1 MKKTLTLLAALAVT
15 GSAFAQEEVSDAVQF
30 VNAGG
35 AVIADGTTLVVT
47 EAEMID
53 DGFEVYPILNS
64 GLYVKNVS
72 EDAQAVLID
81 VTLTSIAG
89 GAFQIC
95 FPTNCMQLR
104 QPTQWATPPGLLA
117 AGTEAQDLQS
127 EWIPEAYGECV
138 VTYQIKICDNDPLLG
153 LTSDV
158 IALGPTV
165 TVRYVYS
172 DPAGIAGVAAARPE
186 AVAYYSLDG
195 RQLPAPQRGIN
206 LVRLTDG
213 RTVKQIIK

>member
-1 MKKTLTLLAALAVT
+1 MKKTLSLFAALALA
-15 GSAFAQEEVSDAVQF
+15 GSAFAQEEFSDAVQF

-35 AVIADGTTLVVT
+35 AVIDDGTTLVVT
-47 EAEMID
+47 ETEMFD
-53 DGFEVYPILNS
+53 DGFDVYPILNS

-72 EDAQAVLID
+72 EGAQALLID

-104 QPTQWATPPGLLA
+104 MPTQWATPPGLLA
-117 AGTEAQDLQS
+117 AGAEAQDLQS
-127 EWIPEAYGECV
+127 EWIPDGYGECV

-158 IALGPTV
+158 IAEGPKV
-165 TVRYVYS
+165 TVCYVYA
-172 DPAGIAGVAAARPE
+172 DPASLESVGVASPMP
-186 AVAYYSLDG
+186 VAYYGLDG
-195 RQLPAPQRGIN
+195 RQLTAPQRGIN
-206 LVRLTDG
+206 LVRLSDG
-213 RTVKQIIK
+213 RTVKQIVK